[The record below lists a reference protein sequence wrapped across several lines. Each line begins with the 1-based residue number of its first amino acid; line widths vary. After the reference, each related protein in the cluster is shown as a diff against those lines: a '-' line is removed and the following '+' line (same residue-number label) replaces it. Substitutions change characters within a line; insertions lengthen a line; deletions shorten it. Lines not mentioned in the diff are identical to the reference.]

1 MSYSNSNI
9 KNFLNNTRDKISSFI
24 SDALYSPPNNIYQ
37 INSSISKP
45 FSKSYSIDLYRSDY
59 IPLKK
64 NINNSQLNY
73 ERNEY
78 SNLLG
83 LKTSRSN
90 NSINQIKRI
99 NIPNDKRYHKSL
111 LESSLDQIRNEIRQ
125 KKEENIIRMN
135 ELNNKKDKLND
146 FFLNENNNKGKFTS
160 IFSDNNINNK
170 DDNSINLDENVN
182 NSFLKNEN
190 LIIKNNLKRE
200 FNTEF
205 ICSDINES
213 FSINAKNKKKKSDEN
228 TIQKQTE
235 FAFNI
240 NINKANIEPKNDI
253 NDNKALFKAPK
264 DIAIT
269 QPISSDFSFGFNQEQ
284 KDEEMKS
291 KNKNKKQEENK
302 EQKVLFGAPKEPT
315 LSEPL
320 SSVVSFGIKKETKD
334 ENKESKKNK
343 LFETPKKEKENK
355 TLFGAPKR
363 NKELSPPLSNVFTFG
378 VKKEKK
384 RRREQNRIK

>member
-146 FFLNENNNKGKFTS
+146 FFHNENNNKGKFTS
-160 IFSDNNINNK
+160 IFSDNNVNNK

-182 NSFLKNEN
+182 NSILKNEN

-213 FSINAKNKKKKSDEN
+213 FSINTKNKKKKLDEN

-253 NDNKALFKAPK
+253 NDNKTLFKAPK
-264 DIAIT
+264 DIVIT

-284 KDEEMKS
+284 KDEEKKS

-302 EQKVLFGAPKEPT
+302 EQKVLFGAPKEPI

-320 SSVVSFGIKKETKD
+320 SSVIS
-334 ENKESKKNK
+334 
-343 LFETPKKEKENK
+343 
-355 TLFGAPKR
+355 
-363 NKELSPPLSNVFTFG
+363 FG
-378 VKKEKK
+378 VKKVKYI
-384 RRREQNRIK
+384 NIKFNEFKFYWSKLYY